1 MKIDLLIGLWFIS
14 FIFIFLFIYLFVDGI

>member
-1 MKIDLLIGLWFIS
+1 MKIDLLIGLLFIS